1 MPMPIA
7 FAGFLAKPFI
17 APVVKFFRSITLKQW
32 LHFGLLLLVLFS
44 GYKGYNWVYDRGAH
58 SRDQEVAQL
67 QSQIKQL
74 QTDLA
79 GEKAKLVK
87 WNEDTKRANQQF
99 AAEQETLRKGL
110 QTQLDA
116 ANARAN
122 QRKVVIHEIPK
133 YITAADDAACVI
145 PVNFTLLH
153 NYAIEGYPPGALD
166 QLSDAA
172 TGVQTAPSTLTLSQ
186 YAVVDQN
193 NGSEAVRRGAII
205 HQWEQWYDASKDQF
219 TRAQQSAA
227 EAIQGMGETRTI
239 SPNAR

>member
-1 MPMPIA
+1 MP
-7 FAGFLAKPFI
+7 FAFI
-17 APVVKFFRSITLKQW
+17 APLIASKVAKSVVGFFGKITLRQW
-32 LHFGLLLLVLFS
+32 LYFFGLLAVLFV

-110 QTQLDA
+110 QSQLDA
-116 ANARAN
+116 ANLKAN
-122 QRKVVIHEIPK
+122 KRKVEYRDVVK
-133 YITAADDAACVI
+133 YISIADDANCVI
-145 PVNFTLLH
+145 PANFELLH
-153 NYAIEGYPPGALD
+153 NWSIEGQPPGALD
-166 QLSDAA
+166 QLPEAA
-172 TGVQTAPSTLTLSQ
+172 SGVQGAASTIKLSELA
-186 YAVVDQN
+186 AVNSHN
-193 NGSEAVRRGAII
+193 NSEAVRRGAII
-205 HQWEQWYDASKDQF
+205 HQWEHWYDASKDQF

-227 EAIQGMGETRTI
+227 EAIKAS
-239 SPNAR
+239 SPPNH